1 MEDWYIADQKGRRST
16 EFCLYFEGY
25 PSVQTGQKVYQK
37 TTVAGRGDL
46 YEDTGQYG
54 DTVISAVA
62 DLNLAGRLGGCAF
75 CCKGVSEG
83 MQEVIFL

>member
-62 DLNLAGRLGGCAF
+62 D
-75 CCKGVSEG
+75 
-83 MQEVIFL
+83 